1 MSRSPNMATP
11 KRLALAVS
19 IGLDHQVTMRLRSP
33 ATATETRPTT
43 PSFTASQRRRVTDWV
58 QPSR

>member
-1 MSRSPNMATP
+1 MATP
-11 KRLALAVS
+11 KRLAFAVS
-19 IGLDHQVTMRLRSP
+19 IGLDHQVSIRLRSP
-33 ATATETRPTT
+33 ATATEARPTT